1 MFIKQRIAKNGL
13 VTLADVDFFGL
24 SEEDG
29 GKWVLMCEVHKVF
42 IQDTNKA
49 RLWQHNNESENWC
62 EECLSELAEL
72 NFKKKLAEIDAT
84 VQSQMEKVG
93 A

>member
-1 MFIKQRIAKNGL
+1 MFIKQKVAKNGL
-13 VTLADVDFFGL
+13 VTLAEVDFFGL

-42 IQDTNKA
+42 IQDTNRA

-62 EECLSELAEL
+62 DMCESWLIESIVAE
-72 NFKKKLAEIDAT
+72 KMAKA
-84 VQSQMEKVG
+84 G

>member
-1 MFIKQRIAKNGL
+1 
-13 VTLADVDFFGL
+13 LADVDFFGL

-29 GKWVLMCEVHKVF
+29 GKWVLMCEAHKCF
-42 IQDTNKA
+42 IDDTNKA

-62 EECLSELAEL
+62 EECLSELAESR
-72 NFKKKLAEIDAT
+72 FKNKLAEIDAN
-84 VQSQMEKVG
+84 VQLQMAKVG